1 MAAQPLK
8 LLDETFRDAQQSIIA
23 TRMRTED
30 METVASEIDKVGFF
44 AAEVAGGATFDVAIR
59 FLNEDPWQRIRI
71 LKKRMPRTPLQ
82 MHFRGQN
89 LVGYRNYA
97 DDVVTAFVDH
107 AAGLGIDVFR
117 VFDALNDERNLQTC
131 VRAIKK
137 CGKHAQ
143 LQIQY
148 ALTEPRLGGP
158 VYTLDYY
165 IDRASVFQRMGADSL
180 CIADTCG
187 LPSPYDAYELVNA
200 LKKVITIPIDFHTHY
215 DSGMASMAS
224 LKAVEAGLDIL
235 DTASAPFSMRSSFP
249 AAETIAFALQGT
261 PRDPGLDIALLVKIG
276 KHLESVASKYRDFM
290 NTTEISPVDTEALVN
305 QVPGGM
311 ITNLL
316 AQLKEQNAVH
326 RIGEV
331 RAEIPR
337 VRAEL
342 GYPPLATP
350 VSQMVAAQ
358 AVQNVLLGRYKVMS
372 RQVMD
377 YAFGLYGKPPA
388 PLDPDV
394 QKMIFQR
401 SGRKEAPITCRP
413 ADLLEPEMDK
423 AREAT
428 KGIAQDIGDVLIYA
442 LNPTTGMRYL
452 RSKHGLDAPPQ
463 K

>member
-30 METVASEIDKVGFF
+30 MESIASEIDKVGFF

-71 LKKRMPRTPLQ
+71 LKKLMPRTPLQ

-97 DDVVTAFVDH
+97 DDVVTAFVHH

-131 VRAIKK
+131 VKAVKQ

-165 IDRASVFQRMGADSL
+165 VNRATVFLEMGADSL

-187 LPSPYDAYELVNA
+187 LPCPYDAYELIKA
-200 LKKVITIPIDFHTHY
+200 LKKVIKIPIDFHTHY

-224 LKAVEAGLDIL
+224 LKAIEAGLDIL

-261 PRDPGLDIALLVKIG
+261 PRDPCLDIALLVKIG
-276 KHLESVASKYRDFM
+276 KHLESIALKYRDFM
-290 NTTEISPVDTEALVN
+290 NTAEISPVDTEALVN

-316 AQLKEQNAVH
+316 AQLKEQNAVD

-350 VSQMVAAQ
+350 ISQMVAAQ

-377 YAFGLYGKPPA
+377 YAFGLYGKSPA
-388 PLDPDV
+388 PMDPDV

-423 AREAT
+423 AKEAT
-428 KGIAQDIGDVLIYA
+428 KGIARDIGDVLIYA
-442 LNPTTGMRYL
+442 LNPTTGMRFL
-452 RSKHGLDAPPQ
+452 RSKYGVDAPH
-463 K
+463 